1 MTDLMSKAPILVPV
15 SARAVRPAVC
25 LASQSAALEEGET
38 SVSNECAVISFL
50 QVLITQCRKQCML
63 PRSLLFYWEFEM

>member
-25 LASQSAALEEGET
+25 FASQSAALEEGET
-38 SVSNECAVISFL
+38 PVSNEWAVISFL
-50 QVLITQCRKQCML
+50 QVLITQCCKQYML